1 MQTLTIPCSEI
12 KKIEEKSYEED
23 KNYDFENFGKTR
35 VQIRNEQIIAE
46 DPNFKYVDTLLK
58 IEEDEEYIEENEKD
72 NNENKQ

>member
-1 MQTLTIPCSEI
+1 MQTLTIPCDEI

>member
-35 VQIRNEQIIAE
+35 VQIRNERIIAD
-46 DPNFKYVDTLLK
+46 DPNFEYVDTLLK
-58 IEEDEEYIEENEKD
+58 IEEEDEKIIKKD
-72 NNENKQ
+72 KGEQK